1 MKISAAAAAFIFVR
15 SATAENVSGTR
26 KLSDD
31 AYTVQA
37 ATYAGQSVI
46 GCATDGISS
55 EALNSLNSDHDV
67 MKTGKGFIDIRVK
80 SDDERAEVEATV
92 GSPCKFLYDL
102 EDAIKSF
109 EDELVTS
116 RQGEDWFSAYHTYD
130 EIHKWYRDLNSDYP
144 DLTTYVNSIGETYEG
159 RDIMAFHVTAP
170 NTSPNNNKRKI
181 WIQCQLHAREWV
193 SAPTC
198 MYIVHSLVTLY
209 EKEKDQKDQPT
220 RYLLQHAELI
230 VIPIAN
236 PDGYAHTW
244 ISSRLWRKNR
254 SKPIGGC
261 YGVDLNR
268 NYDDHWN
275 TGIGTSTR
283 PCSEIYKGTSP
294 GSEPEIRATT
304 DYFQQNAPIYGAI
317 DIHAYS
323 QLILSPL
330 GWTNTRSPDHNTF
343 VNLMDKMETVIEG
356 VHGTQYTSQPAVDLY
371 PTSATSV
378 DWFYGEGLSNTNGGV
393 RAYALAFELRD
404 KGANGFELP
413 ADQIRPNCEEILP
426 SIYIFMN
433 TAIDSPLVYFNKC
446 VDTDLTF
453 KRRPMAQ
460 KGKSCAWVAKS
471 QKNISKFCATDKKK
485 YFEDFGRR
493 QYIWKKCCL
502 TCRT

>member
-1 MKISAAAAAFIFVR
+1 
-15 SATAENVSGTR
+15 
-26 KLSDD
+26 
-31 AYTVQA
+31 
-37 ATYAGQSVI
+37 VI

-55 EALNSLNSDHDV
+55 EALNLLNSDHDV

-92 GSPCKFLYDL
+92 GSPCKFLYNL

-116 RQGEDWFSAYHTYD
+116 RQEEDWFSAYHTYD
-130 EIHKWYRDLNSDYP
+130 EIHKWYRDLNSEHP
-144 DLTTYVNSIGETYEG
+144 SLTKYVNSIGKTYEG

-170 NTSPNNNKRKI
+170 KKDDNNKKRKI

-198 MYIVHSLVTLY
+198 MYIVHSLVTLF
-209 EKEKDQKDQPT
+209 KKDQPT
-220 RYLLQHAELI
+220 RDLLQHAELI

-236 PDGYAHTW
+236 PDGYVYTW
-244 ISSRLWRKNR
+244 TNYRLWRKNR
-254 SKPIGGC
+254 SRPTGGC
-261 YGVDLNR
+261 YGTDLNR
-268 NYDDHWN
+268 NYDDHWDS
-275 TGIGTSTR
+275 GIGTSIR
-283 PCSEIYKGTSP
+283 PCSDIYKGTSP
-294 GSEPEIRATT
+294 GSESEIAAMT
-304 DYFQQNAPIYGAI
+304 DYFLKNGPIFGAI

-330 GWTNTRSPDHNTF
+330 GWTETKSPDHYTF

-356 VHGTQYTSQPAVDLY
+356 VHGTQYTSQPAADLY

-378 DWFYGEGLSNTNGGV
+378 DWFYGEGIKKTNGGV

-404 KGANGFELP
+404 TGSYGFELP

-433 TAIDSPLVYFNKC
+433 TAIDSPLTYGEKC

-453 KRRPMAQ
+453 KRRPMAK

-471 QKNISKFCATDKKK
+471 QKNISKFCAIDKKK

-493 QYIWKKCCL
+493 QYIWKKCCQVCS
-502 TCRT
+502 TSR